1 MTKLNLK
8 PILNDARLFVSK
20 RSPEILTGIG
30 IAGMITTTIVAVK
43 ATPKALK
50 LIEEKK
56 KELQVDKLSPVE
68 TIKTAWKPYIPAII
82 TGVTSTGCLIGATSL
97 NVRRTAA
104 LATAYKLSETA
115 LSEYREKVTDY
126 IGERKEKSLRDEIAE
141 DRIQKNPVTKS
152 EVIITDKGKT
162 LCFDQISGRYFYST
176 IEAIKRAELNVKEE
190 ILKSISGYAS
200 LNDFYDELGLDH
212 ISVGDDLGWNIDN
225 PISLDFSSQLNDNG
239 EPSVVLDYMVAPRH
253 NYHRFS

>member
-1 MTKLNLK
+1 MTKPNLK

-50 LIEEKK
+50 LIEKK
-56 KELQVDKLSPVE
+56 KTELQVDKLSPIE

-152 EVIITDKGKT
+152 EVVITDKGKT
-162 LCFDQISGRYFYST
+162 LCFDPISGRYFYST
-176 IEAIKRAELNVKEE
+176 I
-190 ILKSISGYAS
+190 
-200 LNDFYDELGLDH
+200 
-212 ISVGDDLGWNIDN
+212 
-225 PISLDFSSQLNDNG
+225 
-239 EPSVVLDYMVAPRH
+239 
-253 NYHRFS
+253 

>member
-1 MTKLNLK
+1 MTKPNLK
-8 PILNDARLFVSK
+8 PIINDVRMFVSK

-30 IAGMITTTIVAVK
+30 IAGMIMTTIAAVK
-43 ATPKALK
+43 ATPKALD
-50 LIEEKK
+50 LIERKK
-56 KELQVDKLSPVE
+56 GELKVDKLSPIE
-68 TIKTAWKPYIPAII
+68 TIKTAWKPYVPAII
-82 TGVTSTGCLIGATSL
+82 TGLTSTGCLIGATSL

-115 LSEYREKVTDY
+115 LSEYRDKVVES
-126 IGERKEKSLRDEIAE
+126 IGERKEKTIRDQIAE
-141 DRIQKNPVTKS
+141 DRIRKNPVTKS
-152 EVIITDKGKT
+152 EVVVTDKGRT
-162 LCFDQISGRYFYST
+162 LCFDPISGRYFYST
-176 IEAIKRAELNVKEE
+176 IETIRRAELNVKEE

-200 LNDFYDELGLDH
+200 LNDFYDELELDH
-212 ISVGDDLGWNIDN
+212 ISVGDDLGWNVDN